1 MVWDTIASLR
11 ERILKLLD
19 TDREFRYTV
28 AGRLGILEI
37 LERLDKLTEIQ
48 TKIWMKIRDIKADIK
63 KIWIEIEEIKGEQT
77 KIWTEI
83 GKIGVEVRGLR
94 EDFNKMNARL
104 GRVERTLEKLTID
117 VEDEARSII
126 RDRVKRELGIDLTL
140 NSLILPDL
148 ELNIYG
154 VSGDLCIVGEAT
166 VRGGINLLY
175 ELLEKIDLL
184 KKKYPE
190 KLRKKVLPVI
200 YVCLP
205 LPELVEEA
213 KKREIWILKA
223 TKDYYKTKIIQPNT

>member
-1 MVWDTIASLR
+1 MASLR

-28 AGRLGILEI
+28 AGRLEILEI

-48 TKIWMKIRDIKADIK
+48 TKIWMVIRDIKADIK

-83 GKIGVEVRGLR
+83 GKIGVEVKGLR

-166 VRGGINLLY
+166 VRGEINLLY

-200 YVCLP
+200 CVCLP

-223 TKDYYKTKIIQPNT
+223 NKRLL